1 MESIEPKYFIETMFF
16 SVGEFSEMHYALYAN
31 TTLFSVWVSYAELYN
46 EKVYDLLD
54 TVIVG
59 KNTRRKASTLLQDKN
74 GFVYIKGMN
83 AKKLN
88 LS

>member
-1 MESIEPKYFIETMFF
+1 
-16 SVGEFSEMHYALYAN
+16 MHYALYAN

-88 LS
+88 LSWKSIGFI